1 MTTPKPPQTARGSAG
16 GRLATGSSAAGS
28 SAALALL
35 ELEAPLRRSSRLGLD
50 EWTVRRMWENVQ
62 SRAPGTATARAA
74 SRRSQKWSWALALA
88 TLVVASWIAAGAPWR
103 TRVFQGPLVTR
114 EGKRFESLD
123 APAGESARIGF
134 ADGSQIEA
142 APGARIE
149 GLAAT
154 GNEFVLLLR
163 RGKANFSV
171 TPGGPRRW
179 LIEARGASVEVVGTH
194 FSVESGTGVVA
205 VSVESGIVLV
215 RSPLLADGVQRLG
228 AGQSLRLDTGGS
240 EAALEHAP
248 HDPAN
253 EAPAAPAAAAS
264 EADADAAGETRA
276 QLDRPARDTPV
287 RPVPKPSPRAQR
299 HVRESAAELWSSA
312 DRARRAGDAARAA
325 DLLERLIAEHPE
337 DSQAA
342 LGAYTIG
349 VLQLEQLARPRSA
362 ARHFAQALELGIATG
377 LRESCYLRWAEAL
390 RQAGDSDALRGIA
403 REYLRSFP
411 LGEQR
416 DAMQRLLEPSGRSD
430 SEPLAPGGSS
440 K

>member
-1 MTTPKPPQTARGSAG
+1 MSPPDPPPAARGASAG
-16 GRLATGSSAAGS
+16 
-28 SAALALL
+28 SAALARLQL
-35 ELEAPLRRSSRLGLD
+35 DAPLCRSSRPALD
-50 EWTVRRMWENVQ
+50 EWTVRRMWENVE
-62 SRAPGTATARAA
+62 SRAPGRARARAA
-74 SRRSQKWSWALALA
+74 FRRPWGWALALA
-88 TLVVASWIAAGAPWR
+88 TLVVAVWMAVDPPWR
-103 TRVFQGPLVTR
+103 SHVYQGPLVTR

-134 ADGSQIEA
+134 ADGSLIEA

-154 GNEFVLLLR
+154 ANEFVLLLR

-194 FSVESGTGVVA
+194 FSVESSTGVVA
-205 VSVESGIVLV
+205 VSVESGVVLV

-228 AGQSLRLDTGGS
+228 AGQSLRLDTGSS
-240 EAALEHAP
+240 EPALEHVQR
-248 HDPAN
+248 
-253 EAPAAPAAAAS
+253 APASDSAPAQ
-264 EADADAAGETRA
+264 EADAPASTAAGAEAEAAAESDTQTQLGGPPRTA
-276 QLDRPARDTPV
+276 QERSMPKRSARTP
-287 RPVPKPSPRAQR
+287 RRT
-299 HVRESAAELWSSA
+299 RESAAELWTGA

-325 DLLERLIAEHPE
+325 DLLERLITEHPE

-349 VLQLEQLARPRSA
+349 VLQLEQLARPRAA
-362 ARHFAQALELGIATG
+362 ARHFERALELGLATG

-390 RQAGDSDALRGIA
+390 RLAGDRDALRGIA

-416 DAMQRLLEPSGRSD
+416 DVMQKFLEPRGRSD
-430 SEPLAPGGSS
+430 SAPLAPGGSS

>member
-1 MTTPKPPQTARGSAG
+1 VTGPSSREGARGS
-16 GRLATGSSAAGS
+16 SAP

-35 ELEAPLRRSSRLGLD
+35 ELEAPLRRSTQLELD
-50 EWTVRRMWENVQ
+50 EWTVRRLWENIR
-62 SRAPGTATARAA
+62 SEAPGGASVRRA
-74 SRRSQKWSWALALA
+74 SRRRTKWSAVLAVA
-88 TLVVASWIAAGAPWR
+88 TLVLAAWVGIAAPWH
-103 TRVFQGPLVTR
+103 TRVFQGPLVTA

-123 APAGESARIGF
+123 APAERSARIDF

-154 GNEFVLLLR
+154 ANEFVLLLR
-163 RGKANFSV
+163 RGKAHFSV

-194 FSVESGTGVVA
+194 FSVESSTGMVA
-205 VSVESGIVLV
+205 VSVESGVVLV

-228 AGQSLRLDTGGS
+228 AGQSLRLDTGPS
-240 EAALEHAP
+240 EAGLEQAP
-248 HDPAN
+248 PAPGTQ
-253 EAPAAPAAAAS
+253 APRAPGA
-264 EADADAAGETRA
+264 ERDTGADQDE
-276 QLDRPARDTPV
+276 PARAIAEP
-287 RPVPKPSPRAQR
+287 RAARLAPRAQR
-299 HVRESAAELWSSA
+299 RTRESAAELWSGA
-312 DRARRAGDAARAA
+312 DHARRAGDAARAA
-325 DLLERLIAEHPE
+325 ELLERLIVEHPE

-349 VLQLEQLARPRSA
+349 VLQLEQLARPRAA
-362 ARHFAQALELGIATG
+362 ARHFEQALQLGISSG

-390 RQAGDSDALRGIA
+390 REAGDARAASSVA
-403 REYLRSFP
+403 REYLRSYP

-416 DAMQRLLEPSGRSD
+416 DTMQKLLE
-430 SEPLAPGGSS
+430 PGGSS

>member
-1 MTTPKPPQTARGSAG
+1 VTPPNAPEAARG
-16 GRLATGSSAAGS
+16 SAAGS

-35 ELEAPLRRSSRLGLD
+35 ELEAPLRRSSRSGLD
-50 EWTVRRMWENVQ
+50 EWTVRRMWDDIQ
-62 SRAPGTATARAA
+62 SRVPGRAQARTG
-74 SRRSQKWSWALALA
+74 SRRRLQWRWALALA
-88 TLVVASWIAAGAPWR
+88 GLVVAGWLAVAPPWR

-154 GNEFVLLLR
+154 ANEFVLLLR
-163 RGKANFSV
+163 RGKARFSV

-194 FSVESGTGVVA
+194 FSVESGAGVVA
-205 VSVESGIVLV
+205 VSVESGVVLV

-228 AGQSLRLDTGGS
+228 AGQSLRLDTGAS
-240 EAALEHAP
+240 EAALDHGPRAP
-248 HDPAN
+248 GT
-253 EAPAAPAAAAS
+253 EAAETEAHGAPAAAAPEP
-264 EADADAAGETRA
+264 EASAESDARA
-276 QLDRPARDTPV
+276 QLDEAARAARE
-287 RPVPKPSPRAQR
+287 RPVPGLTARVQRRAR
-299 HVRESAAELWSSA
+299 ASAAELWSGA

-325 DLLERLIAEHPE
+325 ELLERLIAEHPE

-349 VLQLEQLARPRSA
+349 VLQLEQLARPRAA
-362 ARHFAQALELGIATG
+362 ARHFEQALELGIATG

-390 RQAGDSDALRGIA
+390 RQSGDTSALSDIA
-403 REYLRSFP
+403 REYLRSYP

-416 DAMQRLLEPSGRSD
+416 DAMQKLLEAGGRSD
-430 SEPLAPGGSS
+430 RAPLAPGGSW